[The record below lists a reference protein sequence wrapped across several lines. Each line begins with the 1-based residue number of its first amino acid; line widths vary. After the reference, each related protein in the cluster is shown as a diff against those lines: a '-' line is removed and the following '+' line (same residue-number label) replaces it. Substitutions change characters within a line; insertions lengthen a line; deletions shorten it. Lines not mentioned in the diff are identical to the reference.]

1 MVSKLFHLKT
11 VLSAWAFA
19 SLTDLMLEDITP
31 LVGSFS
37 KMGGVLSAFSL
48 FILLISEL
56 GWPGFSGVL
65 LDMILFGLSL
75 YGSRLGVQ
83 TAILYIR
90 SAKGALYDPKLV
102 AIVPMMMTLLP
113 IGLVA
118 RSSLAETRIA
128 VPMSLAKLTGLALAY
143 WTQFKHPEVLYGMA
157 ILARIIVERK
167 FPTKRNFII
176 FFAGMSIILGISH
189 VLLDSPFYTHSLSK
203 DSFPVIHP
211 RHPENQIFSSTKSV
225 TGQVIVGELKPV
237 SNNPKYSTTMRYLR
251 VDHSLIGGVWVDT
264 KTNKV
269 ISTIYPVFILQ
280 EAARLISPAPR
291 SKEVIVL
298 GLGTGAV
305 VEGLVKN
312 GYSTSILELDPEV
325 YFAAKDYFELP
336 ETKEVF
342 LEDAETWANNY
353 KAGVNSQKYG
363 IVIHDFFTGGG
374 VPAKLF
380 SIEFW
385 TNLQANI
392 LANDGVLVINF
403 YHKFNSFATK
413 AIMKTLLSVFDTCEL
428 LHDTVHPKFLDPT
441 VTADENT
448 NMVAFCRNRG
458 YKIDFR
464 NDQKYGN
471 NMFRKY
477 IFNTLEQRKWNLDH
491 IKKDNN
497 TRYILTDTYNPMS
510 KWDIKEAENHWKL
523 MNMVLPPEAWELF

>member
-48 FILLISEL
+48 FILLTSEL
-56 GWPGFSGVL
+56 WRPGINGVI
-65 LDMILFGLSL
+65 LDLILFGLSL

-83 TAILYIR
+83 AVILYIR
-90 SAKGALYDPKLV
+90 NPEGPLYDPKLV
-102 AIVPMMMTLLP
+102 AIIPMITTLLP
-113 IGLVA
+113 IGLIA
-118 RSSLAETRIA
+118 RSSLAETRMS
-128 VPMSLAKLTGLALAY
+128 VPVSLAKLTGLALAH
-143 WTQFKHPEVLYGMA
+143 WAQFKHPELLYGMA
-157 ILARIIVERK
+157 ILFRIMVERK
-167 FPTKRNFII
+167 FPTKRSISIFI
-176 FFAGMSIILGISH
+176 FCMSIIIGISH
-189 VLLDSPFYTHSLSK
+189 VLLDSPIYTHSLSK

-211 RHPENQIFSSTKSV
+211 KHTENQIFSSKKSV
-225 TGQVIVGELKPV
+225 TGQVVVGELSPV
-237 SNNPKYSTTMRYLR
+237 SNNSKYSTTMRYLR
-251 VDHSLIGGVWVDT
+251 VDHSLIGGVWVNT
-264 KTNKV
+264 ETNKV
-269 ISTIYPVFILQ
+269 ISTIYPVFLLQ
-280 EAARLISPAPR
+280 EAARLISPASR
-291 SKEVIVL
+291 SKEAIVL
-298 GLGTGAV
+298 GLGTGAA
-305 VEGLVKN
+305 VEGLVNN

-325 YFAAKDYFELP
+325 YYAARDYFELP
-336 ETKEVF
+336 ETKKVF
-342 LEDAETWANNY
+342 LEDAEVWANSY
-353 KAGVNSQKYG
+353 KTGVNSQKYG

-385 TNLQANI
+385 TNLQSNI
-392 LANDGVLVINF
+392 LTKDGVLVVNF

-428 LHDTVHPKFLDPT
+428 LHDTVHPKFLAPT
-441 VTADENT
+441 VTEDENT

-471 NMFRKY
+471 NNFRKY
-477 IFNTLEQRKWNLDH
+477 IFNTLEQRKWDLSH
-491 IKKDNN
+491 IKKSND

-510 KWDIKEAENHWKL
+510 KWDIEEAEEHWKL
-523 MNMVLPPEAWELF
+523 MNMVLPSEAWELF